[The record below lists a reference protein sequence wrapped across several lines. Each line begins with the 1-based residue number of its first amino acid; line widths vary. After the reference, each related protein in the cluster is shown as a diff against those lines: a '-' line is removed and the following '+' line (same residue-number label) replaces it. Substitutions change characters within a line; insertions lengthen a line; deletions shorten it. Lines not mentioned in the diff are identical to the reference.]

1 MCWLWAWKL
10 LEWPLPGIPLNTYS
24 AIGRCHC
31 ERAQGQGTL
40 QIPTLCDHLSSSSSF
55 SIWGFKVVPI
65 SNFELKIKAFV
76 FSGLFILFLKI
87 TLIINYSFEKLEDR
101 RGGNLV
107 VTSQHSC

>member
-1 MCWLWAWKL
+1 M
-10 LEWPLPGIPLNTYS
+10 
-24 AIGRCHC
+24 
-31 ERAQGQGTL
+31 
-40 QIPTLCDHLSSSSSF
+40 
-55 SIWGFKVVPI
+55 VPI